1 LTISADMLR
10 WAVGFHGHLGPFLV
24 LGLRAG
30 LVGVKHLGNDPSNLK
45 AIVETGTRPPRSC
58 FIDGVQFASGC
69 TFGKGNIE
77 VKPSNNVSA
86 IFVKGERRIR
96 LVVRDAILRVL
107 DEMASESQAE
117 TLGEE
122 ILQNTDAELFLIEVE

>member
-1 LTISADMLR
+1 MLR
-10 WAVGFHGHLGPFLV
+10 
-24 LGLRAG
+24 
-30 LVGVKHLGNDPSNLK
+30 

-77 VKPSNNVSA
+77 AKPGNNVSA

-96 LVVRDAILRVL
+96 LVVRDDVLRVL
-107 DEMASESQAE
+107 DEIPQRIRLRCWARRSSKRLMVNSSSSK
-117 TLGEE
+117 
-122 ILQNTDAELFLIEVE
+122 